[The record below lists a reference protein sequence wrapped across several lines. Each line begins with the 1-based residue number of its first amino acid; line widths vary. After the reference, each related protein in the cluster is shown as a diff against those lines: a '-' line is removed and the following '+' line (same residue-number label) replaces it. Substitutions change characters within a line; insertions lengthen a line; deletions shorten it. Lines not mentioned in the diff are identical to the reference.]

1 MGRSRGTLTQKGR
14 SGLASHALYATA
26 PASYSTHCL
35 FSVSRGCGE
44 GSGGATAAVRAVRA
58 AAAPGQ
64 DSPDRVWAGRAD
76 EVGSGR
82 GKFTIHVRTM
92 RKRLRR
98 SLKRVSAWCQR
109 HRHEPVVE
117 QWAAL
122 NAMLRG
128 HYQYY
133 GRATNFR
140 RLWEFYRTVRRLW
153 RKWLNRRTRGRTLPW
168 RRYEALLVVYP
179 LQRPYI
185 ARPWVGAGSHV

>member
-1 MGRSRGTLTQKGR
+1 VLEELRQRFEQYGLRLQPDKTRLIEFGRAALTKSEAGGGPKPATFDFLGFTHGCRRSR
-14 SGLASHALYATA
+14 
-26 PASYSTHCL
+26 
-35 FSVSRGCGE
+35 
-44 GSGGATAAVRAVRA
+44 
-58 AAAPGQ
+58 
-64 DSPDRVWAGRAD
+64 
-76 EVGSGR
+76 R

-98 SLKRVSAWCQR
+98 SLKRVSAWWQR

-133 GRATNFR
+133 GRPTNFR
-140 RLWEFYRTVRRLW
+140 RLWECYRTVRRLW

-168 RRYEALLVVYP
+168 RRYAALLVAYP

-185 ARPWVGAGSHV
+185 ARPWVGAVSHV